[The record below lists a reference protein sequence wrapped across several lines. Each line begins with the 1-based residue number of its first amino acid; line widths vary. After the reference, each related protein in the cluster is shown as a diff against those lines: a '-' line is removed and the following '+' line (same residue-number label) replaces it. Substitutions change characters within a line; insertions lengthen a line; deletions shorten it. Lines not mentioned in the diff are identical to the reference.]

1 MLRSCAATRYHEGIS
16 FHRGRSPG
24 GRLQGFERDRP
35 LRGGHAG
42 GLGRR
47 HVGGE
52 LLVEGLAID
61 VQVGRAVAAAHGPQ
75 RVAEC
80 AAGEALSEQ
89 VGALAGLRRE
99 RGDVDEP
106 GDLAGVGVDVRDH
119 HAAVGVADEHDRAVD
134 VLTRSVT
141 DWASAARP
149 RSGLAAAIT
158 S

>member
-1 MLRSCAATRYHEGIS
+1 MLRSSAATRNHDGTLLPQ
-16 FHRGRSPG
+16 RTLAR

-52 LLVEGLAID
+52 LLVEDLAID
-61 VQVGRAVAAAHGPQ
+61 VQVGRAVAAGHGPQ
-75 RVAEC
+75 RVAER
-80 AAGEALSEQ
+80 AAGEALRERE
-89 VGALAGLRRE
+89 GALAGLRRE
-99 RGDVDEP
+99 GRDVDEP

-134 VLTRSVT
+134 
-141 DWASAARP
+141 AC
-149 RSGLAAAIT
+149 
-158 S
+158 